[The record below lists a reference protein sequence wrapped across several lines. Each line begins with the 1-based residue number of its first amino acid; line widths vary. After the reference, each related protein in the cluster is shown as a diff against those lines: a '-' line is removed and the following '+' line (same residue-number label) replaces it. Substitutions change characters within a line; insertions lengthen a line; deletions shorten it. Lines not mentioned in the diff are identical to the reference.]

1 MLYVDFSLCCCFLL
15 YSSGARLSFA
25 VKLSPSKEIA
35 ERKSLSVE
43 TDIFYEALETLQGT
57 EVERVRNILKDLN
70 EGKVDAETLEKLV
83 QEYEEKLHVV

>member
-1 MLYVDFSLCCCFLL
+1 M
-15 YSSGARLSFA
+15 
-25 VKLSPSKEIA
+25 SPSKEIA

-70 EGKVDAETLEKLV
+70 EGKVDAETLEKLA
-83 QEYEEKLHVV
+83 QECEEKLHAVEMAERTTN

>member
-1 MLYVDFSLCCCFLL
+1 M
-15 YSSGARLSFA
+15 
-25 VKLSPSKEIA
+25 SPSKEIA

-43 TDIFYEALETLQGT
+43 TDIFYEALETLQAT

>member
-1 MLYVDFSLCCCFLL
+1 M
-15 YSSGARLSFA
+15 
-25 VKLSPSKEIA
+25 SPSKEIA

-70 EGKVDAETLEKLV
+70 EGKVDAKTLEKLA
-83 QEYEEKLHVV
+83 QEYEEKLHAVEMAERTTN

>member
-25 VKLSPSKEIA
+25 VKMSPSKEIA

-43 TDIFYEALETLQGT
+43 TDIFHEALETLQGT

-70 EGKVDAETLEKLV
+70 ERKVDAETLEKLV